1 MDFIDKIRKGAPDI
15 FLTATI
21 DLALFPTKTE
31 ILHEAFR
38 AMSVGADQIYTA
50 RGPHIVEMLSKED
63 IPVMCHLGLVPR
75 KSSWRGGL
83 RAIGKNAEEAY
94 KLYNDFKFYANS
106 EPELINDF
114 VILYDIE
121 INMIHEPDK
130 QIGFDK
136 FKRRLL
142 RLKESFENSNY
153 VLNFVLTNSSMYKDI
168 LEDEEGNF
176 YVYKLVSD
184 SNDSYKSTKIMI
196 LKGKSYNKN
205 LETLDADIKDLKG
218 PPWVVKSQIHAGG
231 RGAGYFKNSF
241 NDKGG
246 VQVVFDKDKVSS
258 VAQSMMGNVL
268 VTKQTG
274 EIGKKVNRIFIEEGC
289 DIDREFYL
297 SLLVDRN
304 NSKVMM
310 MISAAGGMDIEEV
323 AITNPE
329 KIINVHFTT
338 YKDISL
344 DDSLLKKLD
353 ITKNQLDELTS
364 IINKLLNAFTS
375 IDASTIEIN
384 PLVLNNQ
391 GSFVVLDAKISLDD
405 NALFRH
411 PELAELKDLTEE
423 DPLELQAAEHDMNY
437 VKLDGSIGC
446 MVNGAGLAMATMDII
461 KQFGEEPANF
471 LDLGGTANKDRVI
484 MGFKTI
490 QSDPNVKSILI
501 NIFGG
506 IIHCDMIANGI
517 VEAVKELDFKLPLVV
532 RFQGT
537 NAKEGKD
544 MINNSDLGLISIDDF
559 TEAAKKVVELAKG

>member
-1 MDFIDKIRKGAPDI
+1 MNIHEYQAK
-15 FLTATI
+15 
-21 DLALFPTKTE
+21 E
-31 ILHEAFR
+31 ILQNY
-38 AMSVGADQIYTA
+38 G
-50 RGPHIVEMLSKED
+50 L
-63 IPVMCHLGLVPR
+63 PV
-75 KSSWRGGL
+75 
-83 RAIGKNAEEAY
+83 
-94 KLYNDFKFYANS
+94 
-106 EPELINDF
+106 
-114 VILYDIE
+114 
-121 INMIHEPDK
+121 
-130 QIGFDK
+130 
-136 FKRRLL
+136 
-142 RLKESFENSNY
+142 
-153 VLNFVLTNSSMYKDI
+153 
-168 LEDEEGNF
+168 
-176 YVYKLVSD
+176 
-184 SNDSYKSTKIMI
+184 

-205 LETLDADIKDLKG
+205 LETLDADMKDLKG

>member
-1 MDFIDKIRKGAPDI
+1 MNIHEYQAK
-15 FLTATI
+15 
-21 DLALFPTKTE
+21 E
-31 ILHEAFR
+31 ILKNF
-38 AMSVGADQIYTA
+38 G
-50 RGPHIVEMLSKED
+50 L
-63 IPVMCHLGLVPR
+63 PV
-75 KSSWRGGL
+75 
-83 RAIGKNAEEAY
+83 
-94 KLYNDFKFYANS
+94 
-106 EPELINDF
+106 
-114 VILYDIE
+114 
-121 INMIHEPDK
+121 
-130 QIGFDK
+130 
-136 FKRRLL
+136 
-142 RLKESFENSNY
+142 
-153 VLNFVLTNSSMYKDI
+153 
-168 LEDEEGNF
+168 LE
-176 YVYKLVSD
+176 
-184 SNDSYKSTKIMI
+184 
-196 LKGKSYNKN
+196 GKSYNKN
-205 LETLDADIKDLKG
+205 LETIAADIEDLKG

-246 VQVVFDKDKVSS
+246 VQVVFEKKDVPSI
-258 VAQSMMGNVL
+258 AQSMMGNVL

-274 EIGKKVNRIFIEEGC
+274 EIGKTVNRIFIEEGC
-289 DIDREFYL
+289 EIDREFYL

-323 AITNPE
+323 AVTNPE
-329 KIINVHFTT
+329 KIINIHFTT

-344 DDSLLKKLD
+344 DESLLTKLD
-353 ITKNQLDELTS
+353 ITKNQLEELTA

-384 PLVLNNQ
+384 PLVLNKQ

-506 IIHCDMIANGI
+506 IIHCDMIADGI

-537 NAKEGKD
+537 NANKGRD
-544 MINNSDLGLISIDDF
+544 VINNSSLGLFSIDDF
-559 TEAAKKVVELAKG
+559 TDAAKKVVELAKE

>member
-1 MDFIDKIRKGAPDI
+1 MNIHEYQAK
-15 FLTATI
+15 
-21 DLALFPTKTE
+21 E
-31 ILHEAFR
+31 ILKNY
-38 AMSVGADQIYTA
+38 G
-50 RGPHIVEMLSKED
+50 L
-63 IPVMCHLGLVPR
+63 PV
-75 KSSWRGGL
+75 
-83 RAIGKNAEEAY
+83 
-94 KLYNDFKFYANS
+94 
-106 EPELINDF
+106 
-114 VILYDIE
+114 
-121 INMIHEPDK
+121 
-130 QIGFDK
+130 
-136 FKRRLL
+136 
-142 RLKESFENSNY
+142 
-153 VLNFVLTNSSMYKDI
+153 
-168 LEDEEGNF
+168 
-176 YVYKLVSD
+176 
-184 SNDSYKSTKIMI
+184 

-246 VQVVFDKDKVSS
+246 VQVVFEQNQISPI
-258 VAQSMMGNVL
+258 AQSMMGNIL
-268 VTKQTG
+268 ITKQTG
-274 EIGKKVNRIFIEEGC
+274 EKGKLVNRIFIEEGC
-289 DIDREFYL
+289 DIEREFYL

-323 AITNPE
+323 AATDPE
-329 KIINVHFTT
+329 KIINVYFTT

-344 DDSLLKKLD
+344 EDSLLTKLD

-384 PLVLNNQ
+384 PLVLNKH
-391 GSFVVLDAKISLDD
+391 GSFVILDAKISLDD

-411 PELAELKDLTEE
+411 PELLDLKDLTEE

-537 NAKEGKD
+537 NAKEGRD
-544 MINNSDLGLISIDDF
+544 VINNSNLGLVSIDDF
-559 TEAAKKVVELAKG
+559 TEAAKKVVELAKS

>member
-1 MDFIDKIRKGAPDI
+1 MNIHEYQAK
-15 FLTATI
+15 
-21 DLALFPTKTE
+21 E
-31 ILHEAFR
+31 ILKNF
-38 AMSVGADQIYTA
+38 G
-50 RGPHIVEMLSKED
+50 L
-63 IPVMCHLGLVPR
+63 PVL
-75 KSSWRGGL
+75 
-83 RAIGKNAEEAY
+83 
-94 KLYNDFKFYANS
+94 
-106 EPELINDF
+106 
-114 VILYDIE
+114 
-121 INMIHEPDK
+121 
-130 QIGFDK
+130 Q
-136 FKRRLL
+136 
-142 RLKESFENSNY
+142 
-153 VLNFVLTNSSMYKDI
+153 
-168 LEDEEGNF
+168 
-176 YVYKLVSD
+176 
-184 SNDSYKSTKIMI
+184 
-196 LKGKSYNKN
+196 GKSYSKN
-205 LETLDADIKDLKG
+205 LDTLHADIEDLNG

-231 RGAGYFKNSF
+231 RGAGHFKNSF

-246 VQVVFDKDKVSS
+246 VQVVFEKKDVPSI
-258 VAQSMMGNVL
+258 AQSMMGNVL

-274 EIGKKVNRIFIEEGC
+274 EAGKIVNRIFIEEGC

-304 NSKVMM
+304 NSKIMM
-310 MISAAGGMDIEEV
+310 MISSAGGMDIEEAAV
-323 AITNPE
+323 TNPE
-329 KIINVHFTT
+329 QIINIHFTT
-338 YKDISL
+338 YKDVSL
-344 DDSLLKKLD
+344 DESLMTKLD
-353 ITKNQLDELTS
+353 ITKNQLDDLTS
-364 IINKLLNAFTS
+364 IINKLLNTFTS

-384 PLVLNNQ
+384 PLVLNKQ
-391 GSFVVLDAKISLDD
+391 GGFVVLDAKISLDD

-484 MGFKTI
+484 MGFKII

-537 NAKEGKD
+537 NSSEGRD
-544 MINNSDLGLISIDDF
+544 VINNSDLRLISIDDF
-559 TEAAKKVVELAKG
+559 TEAAKKVVDLAKG

>member
-1 MDFIDKIRKGAPDI
+1 MNIHEYQAK
-15 FLTATI
+15 
-21 DLALFPTKTE
+21 E
-31 ILHEAFR
+31 ILKNY
-38 AMSVGADQIYTA
+38 G
-50 RGPHIVEMLSKED
+50 L
-63 IPVMCHLGLVPR
+63 PV
-75 KSSWRGGL
+75 
-83 RAIGKNAEEAY
+83 
-94 KLYNDFKFYANS
+94 
-106 EPELINDF
+106 
-114 VILYDIE
+114 
-121 INMIHEPDK
+121 
-130 QIGFDK
+130 
-136 FKRRLL
+136 
-142 RLKESFENSNY
+142 
-153 VLNFVLTNSSMYKDI
+153 
-168 LEDEEGNF
+168 
-176 YVYKLVSD
+176 
-184 SNDSYKSTKIMI
+184 
-196 LKGKSYNKN
+196 LKGKSYNNN

-231 RGAGYFKNSF
+231 RGAGHFKNSF
-241 NDKGG
+241 NNKGG
-246 VQVVFDKDKVSS
+246 VQVVFEQNEVSS
-258 VAQSMMGNVL
+258 IAQSMMGNIL
-268 VTKQTG
+268 ITKQTG
-274 EIGKKVNRIFIEEGC
+274 EKGKMVNRIFIEEGC
-289 DIDREFYL
+289 DIEREFYL

-304 NSKVMM
+304 KSKIIM

-323 AITNPE
+323 ALNNPE
-329 KIINVHFTT
+329 KIINIHFIK

-344 DDSLLKKLD
+344 DESLMMKLE
-353 ITKNQLDELTS
+353 INKNQLEELTS
-364 IINKLLNAFTS
+364 IVNKLLNAFTS

-384 PLVLNNQ
+384 PLVLNKK

-405 NALFRH
+405 NAIFRH
-411 PELAELKDLTEE
+411 PEFADLKDLTEE

-537 NAKEGKD
+537 NAKEGRD
-544 MINNSDLGLISIDDF
+544 VINNSNLGLVSIDDF

>member
-1 MDFIDKIRKGAPDI
+1 MNIHEYQAK
-15 FLTATI
+15 
-21 DLALFPTKTE
+21 E
-31 ILHEAFR
+31 ILKNY
-38 AMSVGADQIYTA
+38 G
-50 RGPHIVEMLSKED
+50 L
-63 IPVMCHLGLVPR
+63 PV
-75 KSSWRGGL
+75 
-83 RAIGKNAEEAY
+83 
-94 KLYNDFKFYANS
+94 
-106 EPELINDF
+106 
-114 VILYDIE
+114 
-121 INMIHEPDK
+121 
-130 QIGFDK
+130 
-136 FKRRLL
+136 
-142 RLKESFENSNY
+142 
-153 VLNFVLTNSSMYKDI
+153 
-168 LEDEEGNF
+168 
-176 YVYKLVSD
+176 
-184 SNDSYKSTKIMI
+184 

-231 RGAGYFKNSF
+231 RGAGHFKNSF

-246 VQVVFDKDKVSS
+246 VQVIFEKDNVSS
-258 VAQSMMGNVL
+258 VAKSMMGNVL

-274 EIGKKVNRIFIEEGC
+274 EIGKTVNRIFIEEGC

-304 NSKVMM
+304 TSKVMM

-329 KIINVHFTT
+329 KIINVHFTKYT
-338 YKDISL
+338 DISL
-344 DDSLLKKLD
+344 DDSLLTKLD

-384 PLVLNNQ
+384 PLVLNKQ
-391 GSFVVLDAKISLDD
+391 GSFVILDAKISLDD

-411 PELAELKDLTEE
+411 PKLLDLKDLTEE

-517 VEAVKELDFKLPLVV
+517 VDAVKELDFKLPLVV

-544 MINNSDLGLISIDDF
+544 KINNSDLGLISIDDF

>member
-1 MDFIDKIRKGAPDI
+1 MNIHEYQAK
-15 FLTATI
+15 
-21 DLALFPTKTE
+21 E
-31 ILHEAFR
+31 ILKNF
-38 AMSVGADQIYTA
+38 
-50 RGPHIVEMLSKED
+50 
-63 IPVMCHLGLVPR
+63 GLP
-75 KSSWRGGL
+75 
-83 RAIGKNAEEAY
+83 
-94 KLYNDFKFYANS
+94 
-106 EPELINDF
+106 
-114 VILYDIE
+114 
-121 INMIHEPDK
+121 
-130 QIGFDK
+130 
-136 FKRRLL
+136 
-142 RLKESFENSNY
+142 
-153 VLNFVLTNSSMYKDI
+153 VLN
-168 LEDEEGNF
+168 
-176 YVYKLVSD
+176 
-184 SNDSYKSTKIMI
+184 
-196 LKGKSYNKN
+196 GKSYNKN
-205 LETLDADIKDLKG
+205 LDSIEGDITDLKG

-246 VQVVFDKDKVSS
+246 VQVIFEKDQVSS
-258 VAQSMMGNVL
+258 IASSMMGNVL

-274 EIGKKVNRIFIEEGC
+274 EIGKTVNRIFIEEGC
-289 DIDREFYL
+289 DIEREFYL

-323 AITNPE
+323 AASNPE
-329 KIINVHFTT
+329 KIINIHFETN
-338 YKDISL
+338 KDVTLDESL
-344 DDSLLKKLD
+344 MKKLE
-353 ITKNQLDELTS
+353 ISRSQFDELNT
-364 IINKLLNAFTS
+364 IIKRLLLTFNS
-375 IDASTIEIN
+375 IDASIIEIN
-384 PLVLNNQ
+384 PLVLNKQ

-411 PELAELKDLTEE
+411 PDLAELKDLTEE

-471 LDLGGTANKDRVI
+471 LDLGGTANKERAI

-537 NAKEGKD
+537 NASQGRD
-544 MINNSDLGLISIDDF
+544 VINNSALGLISIDDF
-559 TEAAKKVVELAKG
+559 TEAAKKVVELAKR